1 MAVNSKKSAKKK
13 RKAGGKPFQPGAGV
27 DPRINRKGAPVR
39 GQSYAEAVKRLSDM
53 TNEELADFFGRN
65 TPLGRQFL
73 LQPQDVVSRDVIIGR
88 GIVTLENDFDARG
101 FGQLTDRS
109 EGKPEQPIDLSNK
122 DGTLAKGVDDSRSEI
137 LRKLDS
143 ISTALGAGSVP
154 EQPDK

>member
-1 MAVNSKKSAKKK
+1 MADNS
-13 RKAGGKPFQPGAGV
+13 RKTARRGKGKPFVKG

-73 LQPQDVVSRDVIIGR
+73 LQPKDVVSRDVIIGR

-109 EGKPEQPIDLSNK
+109 EGKPAQPI
-122 DGTLAKGVDDSRSEI
+122 T
-137 LRKLDS
+137 
-143 ISTALGAGSVP
+143 GAGGKDLNIIIRKASDATDTGNNN
-154 EQPDK
+154 Q